1 MTVSRARFA
10 FALSSTFLCLAR
22 PAFAQTAPGIAP
34 EPSVTTATFGDWTMR
49 CARDGADPRANL
61 CEVTQTLVAQGQS
74 TPFAQIAIGRIAPKA
89 PLKLT
94 IVLPVNIAF
103 DRVPQVQVSE
113 QPATAINLAW
123 RRCAPL
129 GCFADL
135 EIKAET
141 LTLWRS
147 TVKPGQ
153 ILFRNAANQE
163 ATLPLSFRGLA
174 QALDA
179 MPKG

>member
-1 MTVSRARFA
+1 MTASRALFA
-10 FALSSTFLCLAR
+10 FALFSIFFGPA
-22 PAFAQTAPGIAP
+22 PAAFAQTALVIAP

-49 CARDGADPRANL
+49 CARDGADPKVNV

-74 TPFAQIAIGRIAPKA
+74 APFAQIAIGRITPKS
-89 PLKLT
+89 PLRLT